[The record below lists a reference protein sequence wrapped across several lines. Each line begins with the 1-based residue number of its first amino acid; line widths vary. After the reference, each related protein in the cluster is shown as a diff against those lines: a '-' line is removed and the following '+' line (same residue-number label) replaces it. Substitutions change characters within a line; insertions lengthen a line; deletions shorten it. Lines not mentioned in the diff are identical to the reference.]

1 MLDLV
6 LVQLPSCERTGSKK
20 ELKEADVVF
29 FVLCFVEGTVLVHDD
44 TSDDLEL
51 FVPSRMGFF
60 PLVFLLYASFS
71 LTAEFLF
78 AQVTPQQSA
87 GCVAVN

>member
-29 FVLCFVEGTVLVHDD
+29 FVLGLLCSFVEGTVLVHDD

-60 PLVFLLYASFS
+60 PLVFFVVLPLH
-71 LTAEFLF
+71 
-78 AQVTPQQSA
+78 
-87 GCVAVN
+87 

>member
-29 FVLCFVEGTVLVHDD
+29 FVLGLLCSFVEGTVLVHDD

-60 PLVFLLYASFS
+60 PLVFFVVLPFH
-71 LTAEFLF
+71 
-78 AQVTPQQSA
+78 
-87 GCVAVN
+87 

>member
-1 MLDLV
+1 MLDLVLV

-29 FVLCFVEGTVLVHDD
+29 FVLGLLCSFVEGTVLVHDD

-60 PLVFLLYASFS
+60 PLVFFVVLPLH
-71 LTAEFLF
+71 
-78 AQVTPQQSA
+78 
-87 GCVAVN
+87 